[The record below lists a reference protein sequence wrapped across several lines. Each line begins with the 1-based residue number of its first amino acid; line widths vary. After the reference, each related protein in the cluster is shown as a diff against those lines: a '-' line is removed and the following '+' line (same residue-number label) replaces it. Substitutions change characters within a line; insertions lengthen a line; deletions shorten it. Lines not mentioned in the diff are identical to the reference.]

1 MKEDYIIK
9 TATVDLTVKIE
20 AEVVET
26 LKKMAEYTKLTEAQM
41 TNIAL
46 KRFIATHSDY
56 LPRASK

>member
-1 MKEDYIIK
+1 MKDDYIMK

-20 AEVVET
+20 KEVVET

-41 TNIAL
+41 ANIAI

-56 LPRASK
+56 LPRSTK